1 MSKYGLK
8 KKLKKLRKPNNEGLT
23 VVEIVMTIAILGVL
37 IAPLMSIFVTAINKE
52 NNKELKSAQ
61 LAQMY
66 MEEIKAMDELNTELY
81 IFNSETGCYERNV
94 SQTTNNYGA
103 EITIAPND
111 IIYYINIDIISEG
124 EIISSLAGSKI
135 YE

>member
-8 KKLKKLRKPNNEGLT
+8 KLNNEGLT
-23 VVEIVMTIAILGVL
+23 VVEIIMTIAILGIL
-37 IAPLMSIFVTAINKE
+37 IAPLMSMFITSAEINNESSKE
-52 NNKELKSAQ
+52 FKSAQ

-66 MEEIKAMDELNTELY
+66 MEEFKAMYELNMELY
-81 IFNSETGCYERNV
+81 IFNSESGCYERNV
-94 SQTTNNYGA
+94 SETDNNYGA
-103 EITIAPND
+103 EIKIASNG
-111 IIYYINIDIISEG
+111 IIYYISIDIISGG